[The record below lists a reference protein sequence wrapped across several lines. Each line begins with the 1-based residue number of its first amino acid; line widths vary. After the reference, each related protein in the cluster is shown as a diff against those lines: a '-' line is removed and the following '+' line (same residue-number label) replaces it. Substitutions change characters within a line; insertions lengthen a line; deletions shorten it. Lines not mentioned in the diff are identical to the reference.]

1 MFDFQKARR
10 NMVDCQIHTAGV
22 ISPAILDSFATVPRE
37 RYVPDTHK
45 RVAYNDEDIVLEDG
59 RILLE
64 PSVHARMVQALDL
77 KSTDV
82 VLDIGGG
89 NGYAAAILSPIV
101 STVIAVEDKQ
111 ARIDAATE
119 IWQAM
124 DCCNVA
130 GLKAPL
136 QEGNAENAP
145 YDAIIING
153 AVPQVPQT
161 LLDQLGPEGRL
172 IAVVRKPG
180 KTMGEATLMRRTGNQ
195 TFSSSRLFDAGTP
208 YLAVFAPKPEFQF

>member
-1 MFDFQKARR
+1 
-10 NMVDCQIHTAGV
+10 MVDCQIHTAGV
-22 ISPAILDSFATVPRE
+22 ISPAILGSFSTVPRE
-37 RYVPDTHK
+37 RYVDETHK
-45 RVAYNDEDIVLEDG
+45 RVAYNDEDLVLEDG

-64 PSVHARMVQALDL
+64 PSVHARLIQALDL
-77 KSTDV
+77 KSTDI

-101 STVIAVEDKQ
+101 STVIALEDTQ
-111 ARIDAATE
+111 ARIDTATKL
-119 IWQAM
+119 WQEL

-153 AVPQVPQT
+153 AVTRVPQT
-161 LLDQLGPEGRL
+161 LLDQLGPQGRL
-172 IAVVRKPG
+172 IAVIKTPE
-180 KTMGEATLMRRTGNQ
+180 KTMGEATLIRRAGNES
-195 TFSSSRLFDAGTP
+195 FSSYRLFDAGTP
-208 YLAVFAPKPEFQF
+208 YLSIFAPKAEFQF